1 MIVLLIGLSF
11 IYFVLGFM
19 VSPSFTIVSLVSLW
33 LMIAGI
39 KDLSTGNSYHF
50 ILWFT
55 LAAFG
60 ICILTTFHMETTKE
74 QMHTDEMLLY
84 SLSTSLGTDVSGT
97 FILGFGGVS
106 SEDHGVY
113 SCYHRVTDDTFELV
127 TFSAKDYQLK
137 LDNSVEP
144 VARKYFTRSTV
155 VITSCL
161 GESTNVN
168 DYKVQKVLV
177 VPTGTIK
184 REFKGN

>member
-19 VSPSFTIVSLVSLW
+19 VSPSFTIVSLASLW

-39 KDLSTGNSYHF
+39 ESLLTKKFYCFSLVFLLSIVGAF
-50 ILWFT
+50 I
-55 LAAFG
+55 
-60 ICILTTFHMETTKE
+60 CSTFHVETTKE
-74 QMHTDEMLLY
+74 QMFTDEIPLY
-84 SLSTSLGTDVSGT
+84 SLNASIGTDISGT

-113 SCYHRVTDDTFELV
+113 SCYHKIADDTFELV

-137 LDNSVEP
+137 LDDSTEP
-144 VARKYFTRSTV
+144 VARKYFTRNTV

-161 GESTNVN
+161 GESTTVN
-168 DYKVQKVLV
+168 DYKIQKVLM